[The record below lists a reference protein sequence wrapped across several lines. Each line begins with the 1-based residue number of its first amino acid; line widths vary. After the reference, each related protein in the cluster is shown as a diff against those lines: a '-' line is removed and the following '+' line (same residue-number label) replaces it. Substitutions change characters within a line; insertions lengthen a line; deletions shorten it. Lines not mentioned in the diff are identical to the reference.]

1 VAQFWGAPVAFGLMG
16 LSVITVSAAVGLPRP
31 LQSEVR

>member
-16 LSVITVSAAVGLPRP
+16 LSVILVSLTVGLPGIRK
-31 LQSEVR
+31 SR